1 MRDKERCVEAHRLIA
16 TRDEQAEMI
25 CHQGLGRAERAQ
37 ARSGTELRKRSAN
50 PFTEAR
56 LIRAYVNLFVVPPG
70 KDGSK
75 ISSLIRFG
83 SYEVRLFELAPEFAD
98 IFPLWMELYAHDSQ
112 SALDSFGCDDFE
124 TAVSKADE
132 FITRA
137 KKLNEEFAQRSKSVG
152 AASSPGK

>member
-1 MRDKERCVEAHRLIA
+1 M
-16 TRDEQAEMI
+16 
-25 CHQGLGRAERAQ
+25 
-37 ARSGTELRKRSAN
+37 
-50 PFTEAR
+50 
-56 LIRAYVNLFVVPPG
+56 IRAYVNLFVVPPG